1 MHCEAQSCAGF
12 ALLQIAIQADLQQIL
27 LHRPYCSIVRV
38 ICIYLILFF
47 ANFLPSVLSPGII
60 ISFCNDLS
68 VLLSC
73 DLAYASDAVSLLGW
87 DKRDPG
93 WQEGWDKLFGCPSAL
108 ESGSRPEGL
117 GT

>member
-1 MHCEAQSCAGF
+1 MHCEAQSWVGF

-47 ANFLPSVLSPGII
+47 ANFSPSVLLPGII
-60 ISFCNDLS
+60 ISYCNDLS

-73 DLAYASDAVSLLGW
+73 DLAHTTDAVSLLRW
-87 DKRDPG
+87 DEHDPG
-93 WQEGWDKLFGCPSAL
+93 WQAGWDKPLGCPSAL